1 MKVQHVAIEFV
12 NQVWPKVSGFI
23 NSAVEQQAGES
34 DYTLEQVQTLVA
46 TGQWMLL
53 VAVSD
58 DGEIKG
64 AATVSFTNRP
74 KHRIAF
80 ITYIGGRLITNPGT
94 FQQLCAVLK
103 QFGATAIEGAV
114 NDAVGRL
121 WQRYGFTEKYRI
133 VGVTI

>member
-23 NSAVEQQAGES
+23 DSAIEQQAGEK

-74 KHRIAF
+74 KHRVAF

-94 FQQLCAVLK
+94 FQQLGAVLK

-114 NDAVGRL
+114 NDSVGRL

>member
-12 NQVWPKVSGFI
+12 NQVWPNVEKFI
-23 NSAVEQQAGES
+23 KDAVDQQEHEP
-34 DYTLEQVQTLVA
+34 DYTVEQVQALVA
-46 TGQWMLL
+46 TGQWLLL
-53 VAVSD
+53 VAVAETGD
-58 DGEIKG
+58 IRG

-94 FQQLCAVLK
+94 FKQLCDVLK

-114 NDAVGRL
+114 NEAVGRL
-121 WQRYGFTEKYRI
+121 WKRYGFVEKYRI